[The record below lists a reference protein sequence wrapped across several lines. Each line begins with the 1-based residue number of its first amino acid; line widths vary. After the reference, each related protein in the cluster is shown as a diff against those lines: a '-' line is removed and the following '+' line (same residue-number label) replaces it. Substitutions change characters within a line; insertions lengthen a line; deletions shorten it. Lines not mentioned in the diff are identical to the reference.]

1 MAQTTGAKRQDRV
14 KVNVTAVEKTE
25 LVRRAEAAGQS
36 LSDYLRH
43 VGLGRRGGASP
54 EQVLQITELL
64 AQVLEVL
71 EWLAQQLEDENVD
84 AMLLLVRLQRI
95 ERVVLMLAPV
105 NLTARSAPC

>member
-43 VGLGRRGGASP
+43 VGLGRRVGAAP
-54 EQVLQITELL
+54 EQVLQITALL
-64 AQVLEVL
+64 AQVLEML
-71 EWLAQQLEDENVD
+71 ERLAILLRGLRHADWLVSPSS
-84 AMLLLVRLQRI
+84 VR
-95 ERVVLMLAPV
+95 
-105 NLTARSAPC
+105 RSPSACGLSS